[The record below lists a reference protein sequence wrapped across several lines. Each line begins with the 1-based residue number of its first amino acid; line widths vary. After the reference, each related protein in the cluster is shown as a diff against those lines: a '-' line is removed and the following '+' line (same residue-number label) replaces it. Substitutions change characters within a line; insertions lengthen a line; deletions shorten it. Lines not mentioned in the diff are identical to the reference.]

1 VRRWLVAA
9 PLATLLLAGAAGLA
23 HADARSDLE
32 KAHNAYMTHRYA
44 DAESRLRTLLDI
56 RTGTLKDPDTVAD
69 ARMYLGATLLA
80 ENKSD
85 EAAATF
91 EGLLIERP
99 DYQAD
104 PFRVSLEAIDALTDA
119 RVRVR
124 DKLDA
129 IQAEK
134 VRKAQEAKAKLEGE
148 RQKQAL
154 RLATLEK
161 MASTEVVIEHHSRW
175 LALVPF
181 GVGQFQNGQ
190 FADGWVFL
198 AAEGLLTGATVVASG
213 LSFYYE
219 QHAFTA
225 AANHNASSVVAYENL
240 ARWSALTDDVLVGAL
255 ALTMVGG
262 VIHAEATFVPER
274 VETRKREIPPVSLTP
289 FVGPTGI
296 GIAGRF

>member
-1 VRRWLVAA
+1 M
-9 PLATLLLAGAAGLA
+9 AGLA

-32 KAHNAYMTHRYA
+32 KAHNAYVAHRYN
-44 DAESRLRTLLDI
+44 DAETRLRTLLDT

-80 ENKSD
+80 ENKND

-99 DYQAD
+99 EYQAD

-119 RVRVR
+119 RARVR

-134 VRKAQEAKAKLEGE
+134 VRKAQQEKARLEGE

-154 RLATLEK
+154 RLVMLER
-161 MASTEVVIEHHSRW
+161 MASTEVVIERHSRW

-190 FADGWVFL
+190 NAGGWVFL
-198 AAEGLLTGATVVASG
+198 VAEGLLTGASVVASG

-219 QHAFTA
+219 QQAFTA
-225 AANHNASSVVAYENL
+225 ASNNNASSVVAYEKL
-240 ARWSALTDDVLVGAL
+240 AKWSAITDDVLVGAL
-255 ALTMVGG
+255 AATMVGG
-262 VIHAEATFVPER
+262 VVHAEATFVSEK
-274 VETRKREIPPVSLTP
+274 VTTRKREIPPLSLMP

>member
-9 PLATLLLAGAAGLA
+9 PLATLLLAVAGLA

-32 KAHNAYMTHRYA
+32 KAHNAYMAHRYA
-44 DAESRLRTLLDI
+44 DAESRLRTLLDV

-85 EAAATF
+85 EAATTF

-134 VRKAQEAKAKLEGE
+134 VRKAQEAKAKLEEE

-154 RLATLEK
+154 RLAMLEK
-161 MASTEVVIEHHSRW
+161 MASTEVVIEQHSRW

-190 FADGWVFL
+190 SADGWAFL
-198 AAEGLLTGATVVASG
+198 TAEGLLASATVVAAG

-219 QHAFTA
+219 QHAFRA
-225 AANHNASSVVAYENL
+225 ATNNNASSVVAYENL
-240 ARWSALTDDVLVGAL
+240 ARWSALTDDILVGAL

-262 VIHAEATFVPER
+262 VIHAEATFVPEK
-274 VETRKREIPPVSLTP
+274 VGTRRREIPPVSLTP
-289 FVGPTGI
+289 FVGPSGI